1 MNSLVRKLPEPTSIL
16 IRNARFVL
24 TNDGYV
30 SSKSIFIQDRKIV
43 DIGESEEL
51 VRKYGTPQDIIE
63 ADSCIVAPGLVNNH
77 SHIAMS
83 LLRGFAEDLPLL
95 SWLRD
100 KIWPAEAKLQPQDI
114 YLGALIGCIESL
126 LAGTTTITSIY
137 FYSEH
142 GSEAHAVSESG
153 LRGVLAHGVFDWT
166 AKEALSKTEEFVKH
180 WHGHDEG
187 RVRIATS
194 PHAPYSCSPD
204 LLKEIEDLRV
214 SLNQRYGN
222 EHRVLNT
229 LHVSEARNERKEI
242 EERYKVSVKDGV
254 ARYLDG
260 LGVLNAETICAH
272 SIHLTDDDFASMK
285 RTGASIASCPVSNL
299 KVGMGIAEIPR
310 AISQGVTVSLGT
322 DGAASNNSLDMF
334 ETMKMASLLQ
344 KGYFGDTTLMK
355 SRETFELASA
365 GGARSMHR
373 VHEIGSIAKG
383 KKADLMIVNISGV
396 HSTPLYDPFNHLVYS
411 AKSSDVRDV
420 IVDGRVLVRD
430 RKVPHIDIEGLKSEA
445 SKAVERLDLS
455 S

>member
-153 LRGVLAHGVFDWT
+153 LRGVLAHGVFEWT
-166 AKEALSKTEEFVKH
+166 AKEALAKTEEFVKH

-242 EERYKVSVKDGV
+242 EERYKISVKDGV

-285 RTGASIASCPVSNL
+285 RTGA
-299 KVGMGIAEIPR
+299 
-310 AISQGVTVSLGT
+310 
-322 DGAASNNSLDMF
+322 
-334 ETMKMASLLQ
+334 
-344 KGYFGDTTLMK
+344 
-355 SRETFELASA
+355 
-365 GGARSMHR
+365 
-373 VHEIGSIAKG
+373 
-383 KKADLMIVNISGV
+383 
-396 HSTPLYDPFNHLVYS
+396 
-411 AKSSDVRDV
+411 
-420 IVDGRVLVRD
+420 
-430 RKVPHIDIEGLKSEA
+430 
-445 SKAVERLDLS
+445 
-455 S
+455 